1 MICSIAL
8 YFGELNSTVEFD
20 YLGSSRYANGVVLRD
35 HSSNLSTDRAIC
47 KGVLKTS
54 IDTGISPEML
64 FKLVNDHEILGPL
77 LYFDNNVL
85 IITSNNQYYTVMLIS
100 KSAINI
106 ALFTVV
112 FDMA

>member
-1 MICSIAL
+1 
-8 YFGELNSTVEFD
+8 
-20 YLGSSRYANGVVLRD
+20 
-35 HSSNLSTDRAIC
+35 
-47 KGVLKTS
+47 
-54 IDTGISPEML
+54 ML